1 MTQEEN
7 PNASRQMEASV
18 ERAFRR
24 GNINFD
30 FLQPGQEDHAH
41 AQTAQERRGGSRQG
55 KRGLFNRGRPAR
67 PVGRLQIYAWATVC
81 ALSAL
86 GLGSVFVV
94 GKSLALLLALPLLFG
109 GFLWSII
116 MLTLF
121 LARPR

>member
-1 MTQEEN
+1 MTREEN
-7 PNASRQMEASV
+7 PDSSRQIEASV

-30 FLQPGQEDHAH
+30 FLQPGAGEQQEE
-41 AQTAQERRGGSRQG
+41 QTAQERRGTSRSG
-55 KRGLFNRGRPAR
+55 KRGLFNRGRPSR
-67 PVGRLQIYAWATVC
+67 PVGKIQIYLWGLVC
-81 ALSAL
+81 LSSAL
-86 GLGSVFVV
+86 GLGSVFIV

>member
-1 MTQEEN
+1 MTSEEN
-7 PNASRQMEASV
+7 PNSSRQIEASV

-30 FLQPGQEDHAH
+30 FLQPGAAEQLE

-67 PVGRLQIYAWATVC
+67 PVGKIQVYAWALVC
-81 ALSAL
+81 ALSAV
-86 GLGSVFVV
+86 GLGSVFIV